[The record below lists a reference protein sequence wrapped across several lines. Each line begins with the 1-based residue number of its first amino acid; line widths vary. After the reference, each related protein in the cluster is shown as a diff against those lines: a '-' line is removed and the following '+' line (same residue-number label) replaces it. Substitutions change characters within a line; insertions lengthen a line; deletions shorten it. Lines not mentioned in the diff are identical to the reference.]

1 MEGSTDEDAPRRQQ
15 AQEYG
20 AVRYG
25 AAGKL
30 TSEHTRIDLSV
41 PERQRATGGKMENR
55 GDDGSGLV
63 VGGWCGRTCVCLS
76 LRWSVWFWVWVV
88 RPSCVGARRF
98 AWCLVLEACCLSLD
112 A

>member
-20 AVRYG
+20 AVRCDTVQCD
-25 AAGKL
+25 AVQLVIKL

-55 GDDGSGLV
+55 GDDGSGVV
-63 VGGWCGRTCVCLS
+63 VGGWCGRMCVCLS
-76 LRWSVWFWVWVV
+76 LRWCVWFWVWV
-88 RPSCVGARRF
+88 
-98 AWCLVLEACCLSLD
+98 
-112 A
+112 